1 MTRRTFVLASLVV
14 AVIAAGALGFAWPFA
29 APPGQL
35 QLGGVVEVQ
44 EIGLGPTVAGRVGQV
59 LVKEGEVVAPGQVL
73 VMLDAPELRAQVRQ
87 ARARVQGAAADLD
100 KARNGPRAS
109 EKAATRSDAEAAR
122 ARWKKLVAGA
132 REEDVRQARGDLAW
146 AAADLKQAE
155 QNYARVARLARYQAV
170 SVADLEVA
178 RADLD
183 RARGKLTSAQGKRD
197 ELLHGSRP
205 EEIAEAKAQME
216 SAAAKYQQ
224 LLDGTR
230 SEELAALEAKLAEE
244 QAKLEEM
251 ETRLAE
257 HQVRAPE
264 RAVVN
269 IIAVR
274 KGDLVSAQQA
284 VVRVLRAEDT
294 WVKVFVPETEL
305 GKVRLNQEV
314 TVTVDAYPGKSFAGC
329 VTHIATTSEFTPRN
343 VQTFEERGHQVFA
356 VKVVVPDP
364 QGVFKAG
371 LAAAVALPLQEAP

>member
-1 MTRRTFVLASLVV
+1 MTRRILVLASLVV
-14 AVIAAGALGFAWPFA
+14 AVAAAGALGFAWPFTA
-29 APPGQL
+29 APEPL

-44 EIGLGPTVAGRVGQV
+44 EVGLGPKVAGRVGQV
-59 LVKEGEVVAPGQVL
+59 LVKEGEVVEPGQVL
-73 VMLDAPELRAQVRQ
+73 VMLDAPELSAQVRQ
-87 ARARVQGAAADLD
+87 ARARVHGAAADLG
-100 KARNGPRAS
+100 KARNGPRAP
-109 EKAATRSDAEAAR
+109 EKAGARADAEAAR

-132 REEDVRQARGDLAW
+132 REEDVRQARGDVAC
-146 AAADLKQAE
+146 AAADRKQAE
-155 QNYARVARLARYQAV
+155 QNYARVARLGSQLAASAAEQ
-170 SVADLEVA
+170 DVA

-183 RARGKLTSAQGKRD
+183 RARGKLASAQAKLD
-197 ELLHGSRP
+197 QLLHGSRP
-205 EEIAEAKAQME
+205 EEIDESRAQME
-216 SAAAKYQQ
+216 SAKAKYQL

-230 SEELAALEAKLAEE
+230 SEEVAALEAKLAEE

-269 IIAVR
+269 VVGVR
-274 KGDLVSAQQA
+274 KGDLVTAQQA
-284 VVRVLRAEDT
+284 VVRVLRAEDM

-305 GKVRLNQEV
+305 GKVRLNQDV
-314 TVTVDAYPGKSFAGC
+314 TVTIDAYPDRPFAGR
-329 VTHIATTSEFTPRN
+329 VTTIATTSEFTPRN

-371 LAAAVALPLQEAP
+371 LAAAVTIPLQEAP